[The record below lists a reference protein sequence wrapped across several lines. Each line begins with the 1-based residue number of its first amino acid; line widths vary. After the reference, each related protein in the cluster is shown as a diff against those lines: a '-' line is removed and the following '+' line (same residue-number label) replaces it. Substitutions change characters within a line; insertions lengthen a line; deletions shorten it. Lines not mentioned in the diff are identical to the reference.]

1 MKSKTVLRQTIRNI
15 KRSIYYYKGWSTKR
29 KIVVIESDD
38 WGSIRMPSVEVQ
50 AKLRDFGI
58 NIDKCPYNLYDS
70 IESNSDLEN
79 LYDVLLKYKDF
90 KGNPAIITANT
101 IMVNPD
107 FDSIKKSG
115 FSEYS
120 FETFKTTLQKYPQRE
135 RVFDL
140 YKRGMNEKI
149 FQPQFHGREHL
160 NVKRWME
167 ALQTKS
173 QETLFSFENLM
184 FGISTNITLE
194 KRKSYLA
201 AFDLDELSELTNQ
214 KLILI
219 DGLRIFNETFGF
231 NSESFIA
238 PNYYWHNELEE
249 TLKLNGVK
257 YIQGGGF
264 QNCPTGSGLNVIKHE
279 FGSKNAFGQIYLRR
293 NCVFEPSINGRINSI
308 DSLLNDIKLA
318 FFWNKPAIITSHRLN
333 YMGSLNLKNRDEN
346 LKQLDQVLNRIINKW
361 PEVEFMSSDQLG
373 REIENTN

>member
-1 MKSKTVLRQTIRNI
+1 MIGKRLFRDF
-15 KRSIYYYKGWSTKR
+15 KRSFDYYKGWSTKR

-50 AKLRDFGI
+50 TQLRGFGI
-58 NIDKCPYNLYDS
+58 DIDKCPYNLYDS

-79 LYDVLLKYKDF
+79 LFNVLVKHTDF
-90 KGNPAIITANT
+90 KGNPAKITANA
-101 IMVNPD
+101 ILANPD
-107 FDSIKKSG
+107 FEAIRKSN
-115 FSEYS
+115 FSAYK
-120 FETFKTTLQKYPQRE
+120 FEHFQTTLQRYPNRDK
-135 RVFDL
+135 VFDL
-140 YKRGMNEKI
+140 YKKGMDESI
-149 FQPQFHGREHL
+149 FHPQFHGREHL
-160 NVKRWME
+160 NVNRWME
-167 ALQTKS
+167 ALQMKS
-173 QETLFSFENLM
+173 KETHISFENLM

-201 AFDLDELSELTNQ
+201 AFDLDQLSELTDQ

-231 NSESFIA
+231 KSESFIA
-238 PNYYWHNELEE
+238 PNYYWHSELEE
-249 TLKLNGVK
+249 TLKLSGVK

-264 QNCPTGSGLNVIKHE
+264 QNCPTGSGVKVIKHA
-279 FGSKNAFGQIYLRR
+279 FGAKNSIGQIYLRR
-293 NCVFEPSINGRINSI
+293 NCVFEPSIYGGINSI

-373 REIENTN
+373 REMENTN